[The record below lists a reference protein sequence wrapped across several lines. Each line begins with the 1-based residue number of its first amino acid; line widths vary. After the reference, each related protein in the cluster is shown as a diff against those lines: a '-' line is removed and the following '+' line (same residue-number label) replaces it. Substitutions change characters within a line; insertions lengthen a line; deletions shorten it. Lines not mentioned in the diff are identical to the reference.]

1 MLKLNLIKCK
11 YQFPVYFQYNM
22 NGGGGDAAASAA
34 TLLSWR
40 KLHLSRAKLKAINKT
55 SALMSGFAMVW

>member
-1 MLKLNLIKCK
+1 M
-11 YQFPVYFQYNM
+11 
-22 NGGGGDAAASAA
+22 GGSGGGDAANSAA

-55 SALMSGFAMVW
+55 SALMSGFAMVSALFSI

>member
-1 MLKLNLIKCK
+1 MFL
-11 YQFPVYFQYNM
+11 QYNM
-22 NGGGGDAAASAA
+22 NAGGGDEATSAA

-55 SALMSGFAMVW
+55 SALMSGFAMVNNEMK

>member
-1 MLKLNLIKCK
+1 
-11 YQFPVYFQYNM
+11 M
-22 NGGGGDAAASAA
+22 NGDGPHSAA

-55 SALMSGFAMVW
+55 SALMSGFAMVMYLKSLDFLESKQI

>member
-1 MLKLNLIKCK
+1 
-11 YQFPVYFQYNM
+11 M
-22 NGGGGDAAASAA
+22 NGSAAAGSEAA

-55 SALMSGFAMVW
+55 SALMSGFAMVSLVTYN